1 MEWFAQLF
9 IQFSQLDKCIAWG
22 RSCTVALIAML
33 NSQRNV
39 LDLQKSV
46 KCQCQFRQKC
56 LVANFKK

>member
-9 IQFSQLDKCIAWG
+9 IQFSQLDKCIARG

-46 KCQCQFRQKC
+46 
-56 LVANFKK
+56 